1 MFISW
6 ESNHYLGIVFI
17 KNNIHCIQAIHCIIM
32 CSRSCFYRLCIWHV
46 YSKHSR
52 YLINHA
58 FRRTTFMTLVILPQY
73 STSYR
78 NFFSFTEFYLLTPE
92 LWFNIM
98 SGERKSVWQKLL
110 SKVAYTVSKL
120 CFFMCRS
127 CIYIYPLADT
137 FNQRIQ
143 SILLIMQA
151 FPWKLNS

>member
-32 CSRSCFYRLCIWHV
+32 CRSCFYMLCICHV

-52 YLINHA
+52 YLIIHT
-58 FRRTTFMTLVILPQY
+58 FCRTTFMTLMILPQY

-78 NFFSFTEFYLLTPE
+78 NFFSFTEFPLLAPE

-98 SGERKSVWQKLL
+98 FGERKSVWQKLYPKWHTL
-110 SKVAYTVSKL
+110 HPSYAFL
-120 CFFMCRS
+120 C
-127 CIYIYPLADT
+127 ADLVFT
-137 FNQRIQ
+137 FTHWQT
-143 SILLIMQA
+143 LLIKEFKVFYESCMH
-151 FPWKLNS
+151 FLEN